1 MIKNDDPTFGELLR
15 LARETA
21 GLSQTQL
28 AARISSTQQ
37 QIQRWERDENDPKAS
52 SILRLC
58 NAVDREPNYLF
69 GFNCEDDK
77 HPRVIYYRE
86 KLNKARR
93 ALN

>member
-1 MIKNDDPTFGELLR
+1 MNKNDDPTFGELLK
-15 LARETA
+15 LARKAA
-21 GLSQTQL
+21 GLTQTGL
-28 AARISSTQQ
+28 AARLFSTTQCV
-37 QIQRWERDENDPKAS
+37 QRWERDENDPKAS

-58 NAVDREPNYLF
+58 NALDKEPNYFF

-86 KLNKARR
+86 KLNRARR